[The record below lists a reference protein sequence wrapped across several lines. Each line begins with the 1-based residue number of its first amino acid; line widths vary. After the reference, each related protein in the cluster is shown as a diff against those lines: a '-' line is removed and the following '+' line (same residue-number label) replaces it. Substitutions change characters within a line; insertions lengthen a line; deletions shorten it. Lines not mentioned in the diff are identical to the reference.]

1 MAVRSFLCFRVLH
14 TSRRDKTIIAIPPR
28 PAPIPIPA
36 IAPVER
42 PKEGSTRNWTAK
54 TIFTTADVGF
64 WLGSV
69 VKELAAALVI
79 LANTVICCS

>member
-14 TSRRDKTIIAIPPR
+14 ISRRGKIIIAIPPR
-28 PAPIPIPA
+28 PAPTPIPA

-42 PKEGSTRNWTAK
+42 PEEGSTRNWTAK
-54 TIFTTADVGF
+54 MIFTTADVGF

-69 VKELAAALVI
+69 VKELTTALVI
-79 LANTVICCS
+79 LADTVICCS